1 MNRNEI
7 FISSTMLS
15 ATELNLTLIVTKIR
29 TNTSYIFTNSNLNS
43 LYELVNIYHWTEK
56 EYKALY
62 NVLYDVLMSP
72 DDVLDIDKFKTSKTD
87 YRWLI
92 KVNRQDNNFNTVVN
106 LVLKW
111 ALDGGLTN
119 DIE

>member
-1 MNRNEI
+1 
-7 FISSTMLS
+7 
-15 ATELNLTLIVTKIR
+15 
-29 TNTSYIFTNSNLNS
+29 
-43 LYELVNIYHWTEK
+43 
-56 EYKALY
+56 
-62 NVLYDVLMSP
+62 MSP